1 MTFEGPE
8 WEAFFTVH
16 RDLPREG
23 PGDAQSVLWALDLA
37 GTPPRARIADLGC
50 GPGADAAVLM
60 QMRPDASLLG
70 VDAVPHFVEAAQ
82 RRVPEAEFRVGDMAQ
97 IEGPFDLIW
106 SAGAIYFL
114 GVTEGLLAWKP
125 ALAPGG
131 RVAFSEPVLLSETPA
146 AEATE
151 FWMQYPQITDLA
163 GIEARIA
170 AAGYR
175 ILGQKLIVGGPWKAF
190 FEPMEAR
197 LDMLKEGEVDAHL
210 AQAIAENRR
219 EIALWKAAPD
229 EIAYALFVVAPE

>member
-1 MTFEGPE
+1 MSFEGPE

-23 PGDAQSVLWALDLA
+23 PGDAQSVLWALELA
-37 GTPPRARIADLGC
+37 GTPPAARIADLGC

-60 QMRPDASLLG
+60 QMRPEASLLG
-70 VDAVPHFVEAAQ
+70 IDAVPHFVEAAA

-114 GVTEGLLAWKP
+114 GVTEGLSAWKP

-131 RVAFSEPVLLSETPA
+131 RVVFSEPVLLSKTPSQA
-146 AEATE
+146 ATE
-151 FWMQYPQITDLA
+151 FWAQYPQITDLE
-163 GIEARIA
+163 GIEARIT

-175 ILGQKLIVGGPWKAF
+175 VVDHKLIVGAPWKAY

-197 LDMLKEGEVDAHL
+197 LDILEEGEVDAYL
-210 AQAIAENRR
+210 AKAISENRR